1 MTKIGLAGV
10 GRMGGGMLANL
21 RKNGIDAVGF
31 DIRDPSEFTLPVT
44 NDVAAFAN
52 GLTTLITVVRDAAQ
66 TDALLL
72 DTQKLIAAAPDLHT
86 LIISSTVSPRY
97 LLALREKL
105 PADLNV
111 IDAPMSGA
119 EVGAREGTLAFMIG
133 GTEAQVAD
141 NMVLFECM
149 GKLFK
154 HMGAFSMG
162 AQAKV
167 LNNMLCAS
175 HVIVGRLALDWARE
189 AGLDEDKLLD
199 LFDGATAQNWFT
211 SRYKDIEFA
220 KHGYEPDN
228 TIAIFVKDLGCMV
241 DAVPEGAS
249 TAIPQLLI
257 EHMRGLKPVD

>member
-1 MTKIGLAGV
+1 MTKIGVAGV
-10 GRMGGGMLANL
+10 GRMGGGMLTNL

-44 NDVAAFAN
+44 NDIAQFAN
-52 GLTTLITVVRDAAQ
+52 GLTTLITVVRDGDQ

-72 DTQKLIAAAPDLHT
+72 ETQKMIEAATDLKT
-86 LIISSTVSPRY
+86 LIISSTLSPRY

-105 PADLNV
+105 PANLNV

-141 NMVLFECM
+141 NMTLFEGM
-149 GKLFK
+149 GKTIK
-154 HMGAFSMG
+154 HMGEFSMG

-199 LFDGATAQNWFT
+199 LFEGATSQNWFT

-220 KHGYEPDN
+220 KHGYEPNN
-228 TIAIFVKDLGCMV
+228 TIAIFIKDLGCMI
-241 DAVPEGAS
+241 DAAPEGAS
-249 TAIPQLLI
+249 TAIPQI
-257 EHMRGLKPVD
+257 MIDGMRALKPVD